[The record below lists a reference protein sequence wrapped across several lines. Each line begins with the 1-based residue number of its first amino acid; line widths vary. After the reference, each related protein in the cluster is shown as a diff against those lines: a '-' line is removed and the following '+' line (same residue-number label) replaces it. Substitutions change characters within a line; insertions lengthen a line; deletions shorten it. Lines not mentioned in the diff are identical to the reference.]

1 MPDADEADLTSEAQA
16 ALDRQL
22 AQTHI
27 DASAF
32 ELVARVEPF
41 GIDGLKLSVVC
52 FARSDRGLRAQVQVT
67 GHGPR
72 KKLIGSMIAKAAR
85 DLSAEC
91 R

>member
-1 MPDADEADLTSEAQA
+1 MSAEAQA

-22 AQTHI
+22 TTTGI

-32 ELVARVEPF
+32 ELVARVEPT
-41 GIDGLKLSVVC
+41 GGDGLKLSVVC
-52 FARSDRGLRAQVQVT
+52 FARADHALKAQVQVT

-72 KKLIGSMIAKAAR
+72 KKLIASMIAKAAR